1 MVIIGFTALWVQQ
14 YILFTVSLL
23 LSHNIM
29 CIGDFAMMG
38 YACSIKKELITYD
51 DPQKKRSYFYVKY
64 GESL

>member
-1 MVIIGFTALWVQQ
+1 
-14 YILFTVSLL
+14 
-23 LSHNIM
+23 M